1 MGRFR
6 ARQTYSASRGNLSM
20 SPDDRRPGRTL
31 RGVATAARALSGR
44 AHQDNPL
51 VVDGM
56 LALLVTGLAL
66 GSLAQ
71 RLSQADQPSSEG
83 TFGATGVPGM
93 VLLLAGTLSLTWRRR
108 APLPV
113 LAVSG
118 AAFIVSDVLESA
130 PPPLPFAPLIALFTV
145 SASRPPVISGTAA
158 GVFALSTVTAGV
170 AHGPLTDD
178 DFLDY
183 LLSVVAAWMLGYG
196 VRLSRARM
204 ALLEEQSRQLAREQA
219 ARTQQA
225 VEQEQARIGRELH
238 DIVAHNVVVI
248 VAQAGAAKRVFD
260 AEPDQARQAL
270 GSIETI
276 GREALIEMRRLL
288 GVLWAD
294 QSSVE
299 RAPQPGLAELPA
311 LLSQMERAG
320 LPVELAV
327 HGTSRPLPPGV
338 ELNAYRI
345 VQEALTNA
353 LKHAGRTRARVDLD
367 YHTGLLELR
376 VSDNGRGA
384 MGKLTAGHGLVGM
397 RQRAAVLG
405 GEVVVGPAAGGGF
418 EVTAKLPVN
427 GERP

>member
-1 MGRFR
+1 M
-6 ARQTYSASRGNLSM
+6 
-20 SPDDRRPGRTL
+20 
-31 RGVATAARALSGR
+31 ATAARALSGR

-56 LALLVTGLAL
+56 LALLVTGIALASLAL
-66 GSLAQ
+66 G
-71 RLSQADQPSSEG
+71 LSQTDKPS
-83 TFGATGVPGM
+83 TPGVPVGGPGVPSI

-130 PPPLPFAPLIALFTV
+130 PPPLPFAPLMALYTV
-145 SASRPPVISGTAA
+145 SASRPPAISGTAA
-158 GVFALSTVTAGV
+158 GVFALGTVTAGG

-183 LLSVVAAWMLGYG
+183 LLSVIAAWMLGYG

-204 ALLEEQSRQLAREQA
+204 ALLEDQARQLARAQA
-219 ARTQQA
+219 ATTQQA
-225 VEQEQARIGRELH
+225 VEEEQARIGRELH

-260 AEPDQARQAL
+260 AEPERARQAL

-294 QSSVE
+294 QSTVE
-299 RAPQPGLAELPA
+299 RAPQPGLAQLPA
-311 LLSQMERAG
+311 LVSQMGRAG
-320 LPVELAV
+320 LPVQLTV

-353 LKHAGRTRARVDLD
+353 LKHAGRARARVDLA

-376 VSDNGRGA
+376 VSDNGRGTT
-384 MGKLTAGHGLVGM
+384 GELTAGHGLVGM

-405 GEVVVGPAAGGGF
+405 GEVVVGPGARGGF